1 MNRMLHVMM
10 VPVATTFSWMLM
22 GISSCQPQETET
34 CDGIDNDGDGFID
47 EDFDA
52 DLDGYFSLDCG
63 GGDCDDSAA
72 AIHPGASEATDSQ
85 DNDCDGRVDEAQQAY
100 TLNFVNAYSGE
111 PQSGVLVWLG
121 DDGRQAYTYSDTSG
135 QATFELES
143 PVQTYSYAYT
153 HLRTSSTSS
162 LVREYRRVV
171 TKRNEPL
178 NDGQEILV
186 WDVSAVG
193 RETVQGTLYN
203 IDTQLPQSNI
213 LVQDDFIGTYITNLD
228 NNSSIPYSLS
238 AYAKEHHL
246 LLASQTE
253 YVVDENGEQ
262 QEVGLPARFGIVENP
277 TYPQDI
283 VLEHSFSL
291 PMTYTASNLDT
302 SMTYATPDLNL
313 LFENGSYAYF
323 DDSARALNGA
333 TSAETRLPP
342 LVGSLAQ
349 ARAEVDIAAWND
361 AGFRQGSVLSW
372 DGQSHSLHFELKPLH
387 STSQS
392 SVLTIETLPGTTVDF
407 KGNGGSDRE
416 LVSFYQIHQDANLSN
431 YRYYHTWSVSNLNTQ
446 EALTFPLFPKLSYD
460 WATDPSIQ
468 LMLQYDF
475 SRTIAY
481 HGYQD
486 GVPYAYTVAP
496 IETPA
501 QSTKEASG
509 KWTHARRLLM
519 QDNLF

>member
-22 GISSCQPQETET
+22 GISSCQPQETEI

-47 EDFDA
+47 EDFDS
-52 DLDGYFSLDCG
+52 DLDGYFSLECA

-121 DDGRQAYTYSDTSG
+121 DDGRQAYAYSNTSG
-135 QATFELES
+135 QVTFELES

-153 HLRTSSTSS
+153 YLRTSSTSS
-162 LVREYRRVV
+162 LIREHRRVL
-171 TKRNEPL
+171 TRRNEPL
-178 NDGQEILV
+178 SDGQEITV

-213 LVQDDFIGTYITNLD
+213 LVQDDGLGMYLSNLD
-228 NNSSIPYSLS
+228 GNSSIPYSLS

-313 LFENGSYAYF
+313 HFKNGSSAYF

-349 ARAEVDIAAWND
+349 ARAEVDIAAWNE
-361 AGFRQGSVLSW
+361 AGFGQGAVMSW
-372 DGQSHSLHFELKPLH
+372 DGHRDALHFELKPLH
-387 STSQS
+387 SVGQTAALA
-392 SVLTIETLPGTTVDF
+392 VNTLPGTAVEIKGVD
-407 KGNGGSDRE
+407 GSDRE
-416 LVSFYQIHQDANLSN
+416 YVTFYQVHQDVNLSSHL
-431 YRYYHTWSVSNLNTQ
+431 YYHSWSISQSDTRETL
-446 EALTFPLFPKLSYD
+446 LFPQFPKLSYN
-460 WATDPSIQ
+460 WAIDPSIQ
-468 LMLQYDF
+468 LTLQFDISTTF
-475 SRTIAY
+475 AY
-481 HGYQD
+481 YGYQD
-486 GVPYAYTVAP
+486 GTPFAYTMAP
-496 IETPA
+496 VETIA
-501 QSTKEASG
+501 QSTKEASRQR
-509 KWTHARRLLM
+509 THAKFFLM
-519 QDNLF
+519 QEHLP